1 MQPGAERKQLLET
14 EAALKRDLDVRLRDW
29 ERDSPED
36 DQVQAQEIRETVVVT
51 SFEEEQSV
59 PLPRL
64 TEHRDR
70 DCDKG
75 DYCVRTLEMEIGS
88 TVIRRVTL
96 RPVSLARMRQLDDMC
111 VHWQTLTFAST
122 LSVAVDGVAVKS
134 LDSKQSQSQSAAA
147 GSGSGSSDRVRF
159 LRPLRDDDDV
169 HHGQEQGELPPSF
182 LLTQRRSQT
191 LCLHPRHQWAPVT
204 T

>member
-1 MQPGAERKQLLET
+1 MQQGAERKQLLET
-14 EAALKRDLDVRLRDW
+14 EAALKRDLDVRLREW

-59 PLPRL
+59 SLPRL

-70 DCDKG
+70 DWDKG

-96 RPVSLARMRQLDDMC
+96 RPVSLARMRQLDDLC
-111 VHWQTLTFAST
+111 VHWQTLIFAST
-122 LSVAVDGVAVKS
+122 LSVAVDGVIVKS
-134 LDSKQSQSQSAAA
+134 LDSKQAQSAGSA
-147 GSGSGSSDRVRF
+147 GSGSDRVRF